1 MFLMRDHRPPRAPA
15 RRSTMTP
22 EAFRALALSFPR
34 AQERPI
40 LGSQE
45 FRIKDKVF
53 ATLGWPEAGWAVV
66 KLSPAEQLRYM
77 KACGGLSPEPGGRGR
92 RGVTRVRLANVE
104 AAALGPVLEAA
115 WRHADGVAWA
125 QPEQP

>member
-1 MFLMRDHRPPRAPA
+1 MFLM
-15 RRSTMTP
+15 MTP

-66 KLSPAEQLRYM
+66 KLTPAEQARLM
-77 KACGGLSPEPGGRGR
+77 KACEGLSPEPGGRGK
-92 RGVTRVRLANVE
+92 RGVTRVRLASVDDE
-104 AAALGPVLEAA
+104 RLKPVLEAA
-115 WRHADGVAWA
+115 WRQAGGPSAVYA
-125 QPEQP
+125 

>member
-1 MFLMRDHRPPRAPA
+1 MCE
-15 RRSTMTP
+15 MTP
-22 EAFRALALSFPR
+22 EAFRALALSLPR

-66 KLSPAEQLRYM
+66 KLAPAEQTRLV
-77 KACGGLSPEPGGRGR
+77 AGNSALSPEPGGRGK
-92 RGVTRVRLANVE
+92 RGVTRVRLASIDE
-104 AAALGPVLEAA
+104 GALRPVLDAA
-115 WRHADGVAWA
+115 WRQAGGPSATWA
-125 QPEQP
+125 